1 MFLYVRNQMLRKIY
15 TYGLILILLV
25 STTGLTIT
33 WHLCKTLNVVNT
45 EACGMEDMASNK
57 MSPNCCEKEEAKV
70 TISGYIPV
78 CCEIELVENKVSD
91 QFLFVNNETNKNTNF
106 TVILI
111 NTNILWDYNPLEH
124 SEYNLH
130 NTSPPHLDR
139 DLYIQNSILLI

>member
-1 MFLYVRNQMLRKIY
+1 MFRKFY

-33 WHLCKTLNVVNT
+33 WHLCKTLNVVST
-45 EACGMEDMASNK
+45 EECAMEDMASNNV
-57 MSPNCCEKEEAKV
+57 SPSCCETEDAKE
-70 TISGYIPV
+70 TISGYMPA

-91 QFLFVNNETNKNTNF
+91 QFLFVSNETNKNTNF

-111 NTNILWDYNPLEH
+111 NTNILWDSNPLEH
-124 SEYNLH
+124 SKYNLH